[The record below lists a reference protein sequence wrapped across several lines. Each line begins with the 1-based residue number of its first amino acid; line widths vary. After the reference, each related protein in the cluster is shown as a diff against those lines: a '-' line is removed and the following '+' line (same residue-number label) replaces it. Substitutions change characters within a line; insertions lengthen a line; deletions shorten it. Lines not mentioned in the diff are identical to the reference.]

1 MSGEQAQEGS
11 NRQMTSRPAVS
22 VVVPTRDRPQ
32 LLARALRSILDQRY
46 AGDIEVLVV
55 FDQSEARAI
64 EIDAQMGRRIRPL
77 LNARAPGL
85 AGARNTGILAA
96 EAELVAFCDDDDEWF
111 PDKLEVQIKR
121 FLERPEAT
129 AATTGVVVDF
139 EGRSFKRIAP
149 TELVTFDM
157 LLRSRLMEL
166 HPSTFLAWRRDL
178 IDNDGLVDEAIPGG
192 YGEDYEWLLRRARRG
207 PVLAVRQPLAR
218 VHWSGSSWFAGRWDI
233 VTEAL
238 SYLLERYPEFSRER
252 QGIARLRGQLAF
264 AHAAAR
270 RPAEARRSA
279 WDALRANPF
288 ERRAFAALAVSTGL
302 ISAQRILHIANR
314 FGRGI

>member
-1 MSGEQAQEGS
+1 
-11 NRQMTSRPAVS
+11 MTSRPAVS

-46 AGDIEVLVV
+46 DGDIEVLVI
-55 FDQSEARAI
+55 FDQSEARTI
-64 EIDAQMGRRIRPL
+64 EIDAQKGRRIRPL
-77 LNARAPGL
+77 PNARAAGL

-111 PDKLEVQIKR
+111 PDKLDVQVKR

-129 AATTGVVVDF
+129 AATTGVVVEF
-139 EGRSFKRIAP
+139 EGRSFKRIAQ
-149 TELVTFDM
+149 TESVTFDM

-207 PVLAVRQPLAR
+207 PVLAVREPLAR
-218 VHWSGSSWFAGRWDI
+218 VHWGDSSWFTGRWDI

-238 SYLLERYPEFSRER
+238 SYLLERYPEFSSER
-252 QGIARLRGQLAF
+252 QGVARLRGQLAF

>member
-1 MSGEQAQEGS
+1 MSGEQAHERP
-11 NRQMTSRPAVS
+11 NRETTSRSAVA
-22 VVVPTRDRPQ
+22 VVVPTRDRPE
-32 LLARALRSILDQRY
+32 LLARAVRSIVDQRF
-46 AGDIEVLVV
+46 AGDIEILVV
-55 FDQSEARAI
+55 FDQSVAKAI
-64 EIDAQMGRRIRPL
+64 EVDTRNGRRIRPL
-77 LNARAPGL
+77 PNERAAGL

-96 EAELVAFCDDDDEWF
+96 EADLVAFCDDDDEWF
-111 PDKLEVQIKR
+111 PDKLEVQVKR
-121 FLERPEAT
+121 FLELPEAA
-129 AATTGVVVDF
+129 AATTGVVVEF
-139 EGRSFKRIAP
+139 EGRSYRRIAP
-149 TELVTFDM
+149 TEFVTFDM

-218 VHWSGSSWFAGRWDI
+218 VHWGGSSWFTGRWDI
-233 VTEAL
+233 VIEAL
-238 SYLLERYPEFSRER
+238 SYLLERYPEFSGDR

-279 WDALRANPF
+279 WVALRANPL

-302 ISAQRILHIANR
+302 ISPQRILHIANR

>member
-1 MSGEQAQEGS
+1 MSAKQTDGTS
-11 NRQMTSRPAVS
+11 NRERTVRPPVS
-22 VVVPTRDRPQ
+22 VVVATRDRPE
-32 LLARALRSILDQRY
+32 LLRRALRSILDQRY

-55 FDQSEARAI
+55 FDQSEPRPI
-64 EIDAQMGRRIRPL
+64 EMDAPEGRRIRPL
-77 LNARAPGL
+77 PNGRAPGL

-111 PDKLEVQIKR
+111 PDKLDVQVDR
-121 FLERPEAT
+121 FLEQPEAT

-139 EGRSFKRIAP
+139 HGRSFPRIAS

-178 IDNDGLVDEAIPGG
+178 IQNDGLVDEAIPGS

-207 PVLAVRQPLAR
+207 PVLAVRRPLAR
-218 VHWSGSSWFAGRWDI
+218 VHWGGSSWFAGRWDM
-233 VTEAL
+233 VAEAL
-238 SYLLERYPEFSRER
+238 SYLLDRYPEFSSER
-252 QGIARLRGQLAF
+252 RGLARVSGQLAF
-264 AHAAAR
+264 AHAASG
-270 RPAEARRSA
+270 RPAEARR
-279 WDALRANPF
+279 WLWRALRANPL

-302 ISAQRILHIANR
+302 ISAQRVV
-314 FGRGI
+314 

>member
-1 MSGEQAQEGS
+1 MKATRE
-11 NRQMTSRPAVS
+11 RQVLDPEPRRAPTIS
-22 VVVPTRDRPQ
+22 VVVPTRDRPGS
-32 LLARALRSILDQRY
+32 LARAVRSILEQRY
-46 AGDIEVLVV
+46 EGDVDVVVV
-55 FDQSEARAI
+55 FDQSEIMKI
-64 EIDAQMGRRIRPL
+64 EIDHPKAGLVRAIA
-77 LNARAPGL
+77 NGRAPGR
-85 AGARNTGILAA
+85 AGARNSGILAA
-96 EAELVAFCDDDDEWF
+96 EGELVAFCDDDDEWF
-111 PDKLEVQIKR
+111 PDKLEVQVKR
-121 FLERPEAT
+121 FLELPEAA
-129 AATTGVVVDF
+129 AATTGVVVEF
-139 EGRSFKRIAP
+139 EGRSYRRIAP
-149 TELVTFDM
+149 TEFVTFDM

-218 VHWSGSSWFAGRWDI
+218 VHWGGSSWFTGRWDI

-238 SYLLERYPEFSRER
+238 SYLLERYPEFAGDR

-279 WDALRANPF
+279 WVALRANPF

-302 ISAQRILHIANR
+302 ISPKRILHIANR